1 MAGGSVGFYVGISI
15 LVLKNF
21 PPKAVT
27 LSEKYY
33 HWKSMR
39 NDSNRWRALTID
51 FLFVVRTPP
60 LGRLLF
66 IQAESSC
73 FGMWVGEG
81 CLTVLPMK

>member
-1 MAGGSVGFYVGISI
+1 MPMLPFLSILSGSPLNGSVADEAEY
-15 LVLKNF
+15 
-21 PPKAVT
+21 
-27 LSEKYY
+27 
-33 HWKSMR
+33 
-39 NDSNRWRALTID
+39 NRWRALTID